1 MASKGRGAE
10 QKMGRGGSG
19 EVGAERWSLPS
30 SVPPRW
36 RENAALAGTGGGSSR
51 SFSLV
56 HRHYLIF

>member
-1 MASKGRGAE
+1 
-10 QKMGRGGSG
+10 MGGGSG

-30 SVPPRW
+30 SVPPPW

-56 HRHYLIF
+56 HRHYLFF